1 MLTKAWIYSNLTFN
15 SVTKQSKGLDLWGSK
30 KFKSMSFR
38 NSRKSNTFL
47 KSWQMI
53 SIWPRDLMSL
63 YLSRWLFS
71 TNHKDI
77 GTLYLL
83 FGAFAGMV
91 GTAFS
96 MLIRLELS
104 APGTMLGDD
113 HLYNVIVTAHAFV
126 MIFFLVMP
134 VMIGG
139 FGNWFVPLYI
149 GAPDMAFPRL
159 NNLSF
164 WVLPP
169 SITLLLGSAFVEQ
182 GAGTGWTVYPP
193 LAGIQTHSGGSV
205 DMAIFSLHL
214 AGLSS
219 ILGSM
224 NFITTILNMRAPGI
238 TMDRLPLFVWSILIT
253 TFLLI
258 LALPVLAG
266 AITMLLTDRNFNTTF
281 FDPAGGG
288 DPILYQHLF
297 WFFGHPEVYILILP
311 GFGIISQIVPTFAAK
326 KQIFGYLGMVY
337 AMASIGI
344 LGLIVWARWWACD
357 RAIYRSIT
365 WLYAGTPAEKHFVFK
380 LPLITR
386 INITNPPLCW
396 INKFNTV
403 KKLMDGQSAGNRI
416 EVPLEIKISW
426 TGIRTY
432 YYFGSSET
440 IRHALEVTGRNPLR
454 GFSNPVSLR
463 KLVQWKEIN
472 NDLYWAIGLFEAE
485 GTLWVGDGR
494 ICISLCQSTK
504 NIKVLYKVK
513 TIMGLGEIRTR
524 KDSRY
529 SDWKL
534 KGHYD
539 KVIKFINLING
550 RLITKKYNAQLIDL
564 INFIN
569 TKYSINYNLPVGR
582 ESNWFDSRMNPKQSS
597 DCLVTSI
604 KYLGPASLTKNNAWL
619 TGFVEGDGNFNVQIR
634 SHTTAIRISI
644 TQKERYVLDLI
655 NELFPGSISA
665 SNNPRAH
672 LKYSAGSISTR
683 NDWIR
688 YFTKFSFK
696 GHKNIQYIRWL
707 KCHRLV
713 IQGLHKTEKGLAQI
727 KLLNQREV

>member
-1 MLTKAWIYSNLTFN
+1 
-15 SVTKQSKGLDLWGSK
+15 
-30 KFKSMSFR
+30 
-38 NSRKSNTFL
+38 
-47 KSWQMI
+47 
-53 SIWPRDLMSL
+53 MSL

-83 FGAFAGMV
+83 FGAFAGMI

-113 HLYNVIVTAHAFV
+113 HLYNVIVTAHALV

-182 GAGTGWTVYPP
+182 GAGTGWTLYPP

-214 AGLSS
+214 AGISS

-238 TMDRLPLFVWSILIT
+238 TMDKLPLFVWSILIT

-258 LALPVLAG
+258 LTLPVLAG

-311 GFGIISQIVPTFAAK
+311 GFGIISQIIPTFAAK

-337 AMASIGI
+337 AMVSIGI

-357 RAIYRSIT
+357 RVIYRSIT
-365 WLYAGTPAEKHFVFK
+365 WLYAGTPADLRK

-386 INITNPPLCW
+386 INITNSPLWGIW

-403 KKLMDGQSAGNRI
+403 KKLMDGQSAGNKI
-416 EVPLEIKISW
+416 EVPLYM
-426 TGIRTY
+426 THF
-432 YYFGSSET
+432 YFGPSET
-440 IRHALEVTGRNPLR
+440 IRHALEVLNP
-454 GFSNPVSLR
+454 SC
-463 KLVQWKEIN
+463 KLVGNSLERFTRTLTSSYYEEIN

-524 KDSRY
+524 KDTRY

-539 KVIKFINLING
+539 KVIKFLNLING
-550 RLITKKYNAQLIDL
+550 RLITNKYNAQLIDL
-564 INFIN
+564 INFLN
-569 TKYSINYNLPVGR
+569 TKYSTN
-582 ESNWFDSRMNPKQSS
+582 
-597 DCLVTSI
+597 I
-604 KYLGPASLTKNNAWL
+604 KYLGPASLTKNNGWL

-665 SNNPRAH
+665 SNNPRRH
-672 LKYSAGSISTR
+672 FKYSAGSISTR

-727 KLLNQREV
+727 KLLNSQICIMREV